1 MVDLSIY
8 SGWWCNV
15 PILKNG
21 GVKVH
26 GFRMTSLFY
35 EMEHKIPWFETTKQ
49 YFKSQVGHFAG
60 YLWRS
65 QDGSAISSHLWSRK
79 VTRSNS
85 MEAVWPWK
93 RGKFPFKKLR
103 EWNQNQSRL
112 QKMGHSPCLELSSS
126 LAFKR
131 SSSFRRSCSSG
142 DEKKWLSSGKNP
154 AINW

>member
-1 MVDLSIY
+1 MIFHSYVSSPEGTVRELENGPVEIVDLHDLAIKKMVDLSIY

-65 QDGSAISSHLWSRK
+65 QDGSAISSHL
-79 VTRSNS
+79 
-85 MEAVWPWK
+85 
-93 RGKFPFKKLR
+93 
-103 EWNQNQSRL
+103 
-112 QKMGHSPCLELSSS
+112 
-126 LAFKR
+126 
-131 SSSFRRSCSSG
+131 
-142 DEKKWLSSGKNP
+142 
-154 AINW
+154 